1 MDILDDA
8 NLRGGDYQPAS
19 ALLSMEDDFGEFIP
33 PSQLRRS
40 GRRRWREPVLNI
52 TSFVDVLSVL
62 LFFLLSV
69 ATLEKLGSHDVNLL
83 QQSQAFA
90 PTSTV
95 ELKNLSLSLSPDK
108 LKLRGMVTA
117 EGKEPEV
124 LDLDLPLAEGGRYD
138 VEKLQAELLRLKSTY
153 KTDEA
158 IILMVG
164 DTISFDAIV
173 KVMDGVRERVEYA
186 NGARRITALFP
197 SVSLSDYLVDN
208 QA

>member
-19 ALLSMEDDFGEFIP
+19 ALLSMEEDFGEFLP
-33 PSQLRRS
+33 PSQLRRAH
-40 GRRRWREPVLNI
+40 RRRWQEPVLNI

-83 QQSQAFA
+83 QQSQSFA
-90 PTSTV
+90 PNSTI
-95 ELKNLSLSLSPDK
+95 ELKNLSLSLSPDG
-108 LKLRGMVTA
+108 LRLRGLVTP
-117 EGKEPEV
+117 EGKEPQVLEV
-124 LDLDLPLAEGGRYD
+124 AMPLAEGRYD
-138 VEKLQAELLRLKSTY
+138 VDRLQVELVKLKASY

-164 DTISFDAIV
+164 DDISFDAIV
-173 KVMDGVRERVEYA
+173 KVMDGVRERVEYED
-186 NGARRITALFP
+186 GVRHITALFP
-197 SVSLSDYLVDN
+197 SVSLSDYLLDN